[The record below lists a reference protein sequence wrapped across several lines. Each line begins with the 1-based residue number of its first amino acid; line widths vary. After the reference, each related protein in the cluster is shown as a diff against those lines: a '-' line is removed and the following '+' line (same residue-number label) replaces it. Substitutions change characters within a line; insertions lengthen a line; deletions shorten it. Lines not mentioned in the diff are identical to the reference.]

1 MTGFLKKST
10 SLILTFFIAFTTLH
24 ADEGMWLPHLLKELK
39 EKQMKKMGM
48 KISAEDIYSIN
59 RSSMKDAVVL
69 FGRGCTGE
77 LISGEGLL
85 LTNHHCGFGQIQK
98 HSSLENDY
106 LKNGFWAMNRSQ
118 ELTNPGLTVT
128 FIVSIEDVTE
138 QILKGVTVQMDERT
152 REGIISANSIEITVK
167 AKGSTHYEPV
177 IKPMYNGNE
186 YYLFLTETF
195 RDVRLVGAPPSSM
208 GNFGRDSDNWSW
220 PRHTADFALFRIY
233 AGPDNKPADYSPE
246 NKPFKPRHFF
256 PVSLKGVEENDFTM
270 VYGFPART
278 NEYLSSFAV
287 EQILN
292 LSNPLKIALRAERLA
307 VFNEFMNKDREVYI
321 KYADK
326 YASVS
331 NAHKKW
337 TGESRGLKKADALTK
352 KRAYEEEF
360 TRRVRSNASLNKYEG
375 LFASLEKEYQQLAA
389 YQPEIDLITEGVLGI
404 ELLRFANNFR
414 ALKHDSDAEQ
424 LQKLKEQAR
433 AHFKDYH
440 RPIDEKIA
448 SILLGK
454 YYRTSTMAIPA
465 EFDYRLAPR
474 TEQALIDAFV
484 KDLFS
489 TTLFADSMK
498 LFPLLDAYDSLA
510 FVRLNQDLAMLTSA
524 HFYDFYR
531 NVVFPPVNDINN
543 RLIPLNRQYMQAQRE
558 VFKEK
563 TFYPDANQTLRV
575 TFGKAEGYFP
585 YDGAKY
591 FYYTTADG
599 ILEKNSSN
607 HPDYEA
613 DPRLLDMIRRKD
625 FGPYADKQ
633 GNLRTCFAASNHTT
647 GGNSGSPVLNA
658 QGHLIG
664 TNFDRNWEG
673 TMSDIHYDVNQV
685 RNISVDVRYT
695 LFVIDK
701 FAGAGYLLNEMKIIR

>member
-1 MTGFLKKST
+1 MLRKTIALAIVFIFQFS
-10 SLILTFFIAFTTLH
+10 SLF
-24 ADEGMWLPHLLKELK
+24 ADEGMWLPHLLKTLK
-39 EKQMKKMGM
+39 EKEMKKFGM
-48 KISAEDIYSIN
+48 KISAEDIYSVN
-59 RSSMKDAVVL
+59 KSSMKDAVVL

-106 LKNGFWAMNRSQ
+106 LKNGFWAMNRDQ
-118 ELTNPGLTVT
+118 ELSNPGLTVT
-128 FIVSIEDVTE
+128 FIISIEDVTL
-138 QILKGVTVQMDERT
+138 QILKGVTDDMDERT
-152 REGIISANSIEITVK
+152 RDGIISANSIEINAR
-167 AKGSTHYEPV
+167 AKGNTHYEPV

-186 YYLFLTETF
+186 YFLYLTETF

-233 AGPDNKPADYSPE
+233 AGPDNKPADYSPD

-256 PVSLKGVEENDFTM
+256 PVSLKGVEENDFNM

-287 EQILN
+287 DQIMH

-307 VFNEFMNKDREVYI
+307 VFNEFMNKDREVFI

-337 TGESRGLKKADALTK
+337 TGESRGLKKADALSK

-360 TRRVRSNASLNKYEG
+360 MRRVRKNPSLKKYES
-375 LFASLEKEYQQLAA
+375 LLVALEKEYNALAD

-414 ALKHDSDAEQ
+414 SLKADSDAEQ
-424 LQKLKEQAR
+424 LKKLKEQAR

-448 SILLGK
+448 GILLGE
-454 YYRTSTMAIPA
+454 YYKTSTMAVPA
-465 EFDYRLAPR
+465 DFDYRLTKGA
-474 TEQALIDAFV
+474 EQGMIDAFV

-489 TTLFADSMK
+489 SSIFADSLR
-498 LFPLLDAYDSLA
+498 LFAVLDAYDSLA
-510 FVRLNQDLAMLTSA
+510 FVRMNQDLGMLTSV

-531 NVVFPPVNDINN
+531 NDVFPPVNEINN

-558 VFKEK
+558 VFNEK

-599 ILEKNSSN
+599 ILEKNSTN

-613 DPRLLDMIRRKD
+613 DPRLLEMIRNKD

-633 GNLRTCFAASNHTT
+633 GKLRTCFAASNHTT

>member
-1 MTGFLKKST
+1 MLRKTITLAIVFIFQFS
-10 SLILTFFIAFTTLH
+10 SLF
-24 ADEGMWLPHLLKELK
+24 ADEGMWLPHLLKTLK
-39 EKQMKKMGM
+39 EKEMKKFGM

-59 RSSMKDAVVL
+59 KSSMKDAVVL

-77 LISGEGLL
+77 LISNEGLL

-106 LKNGFWAMNRSQ
+106 LKNGFWAMNRGQ
-118 ELTNPGLTVT
+118 ELPNSGLTVT
-128 FIVSIEDVTE
+128 FIVSVEDVTE
-138 QILKGVTVQMDERT
+138 QILKGLKDDMDERT
-152 REGIISANSIEITVK
+152 RDGIISANSIEINAK
-167 AKGSTHYEPV
+167 AKGNTHYEPV

-186 YYLFLTETF
+186 YFLYLTETF
-195 RDVRLVGAPPSSM
+195 RDVRLVGAPPMSM

-233 AGPDNKPADYSPE
+233 AGPDNKPADYSPD
-246 NKPFKPRHFF
+246 NKPFQPRHFF
-256 PVSLKGVEENDFTM
+256 PISLKGVNENDFTM

-278 NEYLSSFAV
+278 NEYLSSYAV
-287 EQILN
+287 DQLIN
-292 LSNPLKIALRAERLA
+292 LSNPLKIALRADRLA
-307 VFNEFMNKDREVYI
+307 IFNEFMNKNREVFI

-331 NAHKKW
+331 NYHKKW
-337 TGESRGLKKADALTK
+337 AGETRGLKKANALEK
-352 KRAYEEEF
+352 KRTYEEEF
-360 TRRVRSNASLNKYEG
+360 IRRVRSNPSLKKYEG
-375 LFASLEKEYQQLAA
+375 LLAALEKEYNALADF
-389 YQPEIDLITEGVLGI
+389 QPEIDLITEGVLGI

-414 ALKHDSDAEQ
+414 TLKADSDAEQ
-424 LQKLKEQAR
+424 VKKLKEQAR
-433 AHFKDYH
+433 AYFKDYH

-448 SILLGK
+448 GILLGK
-454 YYRTSTMAIPA
+454 YYKTSTLAVPA
-465 EFDYRLAPR
+465 DFDYRLTKGA
-474 TEQALIDAFV
+474 EQGMIDAFV
-484 KDLFS
+484 NDLFS
-489 TTLFADSMK
+489 STMFADSLR
-498 LFPLLDAYDSLA
+498 LFAVLDAYDSLA
-510 FVRLNQDLAMLTSA
+510 FVRMNQDLGMLTSV

-531 NVVFPPVNDINN
+531 NEVFPPVNEINN

-558 VFKEK
+558 VFNEK

-599 ILEKNSSN
+599 ILEKNSTN

-613 DPRLLDMIRRKD
+613 DPRLLEMIRNKD

-633 GNLRTCFAASNHTT
+633 GKLRTCFAASNHTT